1 MEFGDQ
7 TLAAKPYGDEVIELI
22 FFKMR
27 YSFEKKKILNSAHF
41 LNLSVGVGAHFR
53 VANGEMSH
61 LEPLP

>member
-22 FFKMR
+22 FFKCGIVL
-27 YSFEKKKILNSAHF
+27 KKKILNSAHF
-41 LNLSVGVGAHFR
+41 LNLSVGVGARFR

-61 LEPLP
+61 LKPLP